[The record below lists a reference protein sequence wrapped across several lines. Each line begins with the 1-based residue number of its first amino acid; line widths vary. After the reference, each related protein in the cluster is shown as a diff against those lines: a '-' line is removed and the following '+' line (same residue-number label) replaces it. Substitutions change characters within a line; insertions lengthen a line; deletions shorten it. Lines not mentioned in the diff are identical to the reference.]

1 MNELIILE
9 DKEFIIKDYESFV
22 TCSHR
27 TGHVIYSPMFIYDE
41 LETLIIHLYVRKN
54 KYYPLWD
61 SKEELLEAIKNKNYT
76 IDDLKN
82 HKCTDLCKN

>member
-1 MNELIILE
+1 
-9 DKEFIIKDYESFV
+9 
-22 TCSHR
+22 
-27 TGHVIYSPMFIYDE
+27 MFIYDE